1 MYVYGANGVNGSVK
15 SFSKS
20 GSNIYVGG
28 AFTGTTQANLNR
40 IALLDKTLNPSIFLP
55 ITYSTDIGVNG
66 QVNSVSVDSTNTTVY
81 IGGQFTNTLTSL
93 LPFGR
98 VAKFGT
104 VANILSQIINVSGTH
119 YGVNGTVYSMAFAP
133 SSGPYIYMGGSF
145 INTETAIPSVPLQN
159 IAYFNLNTVYIPLII
174 NGTFIDTED
183 SPPSNNT
190 IISLP
195 YQYKLVSLIS
205 DGVSPSVWLVG
216 YRSSGV
222 TVT

>member
-1 MYVYGANGVNGSVK
+1 M
-15 SFSKS
+15 
-20 GSNIYVGG
+20 
-28 AFTGTTQANLNR
+28 
-40 IALLDKTLNPSIFLP
+40 
-55 ITYSTDIGVNG
+55 
-66 QVNSVSVDSTNTTVY
+66 
-81 IGGQFTNTLTSL
+81 
-93 LPFGR
+93 
-98 VAKFGT
+98 AKFT
-104 VANILSQIINVSGTH
+104 ANTRVLSQIISSSEIR
-119 YGVNGTVYSMAFAP
+119 YGVNGAVYSMASAP
-133 SSGPYIYMGGSF
+133 SSGPYIYMGGAF
-145 INTETAIPSVPLQN
+145 INTVLDTSVALQN
-159 IAYFNLNTVYIPLII
+159 IAYFNNNITVYIPLII